1 MTMFRQLKSK
11 LLRFVLFSI
20 LIILLG
26 VFALIFVVTYS
37 SQLEANKTKLQTIAN
52 SPRGYVTEYRNGMT
66 EPMHGQIGKLQ
77 INDSVSLLCWF
88 KTI

>member
-20 LIILLG
+20 SIILLG

-52 SPRGYVTEYRNGMT
+52 SPKIF
-66 EPMHGQIGKLQ
+66 QIIIL
-77 INDSVSLLCWF
+77 
-88 KTI
+88 